1 MFRQRYLVRET
12 SFPPDYWRIGQAILL
27 AASFLLLLAFVP
39 SSHAQARCRPWS
51 GGVYYSMSGSFISG
65 FQPLYRNSSCSP
77 PSVGTI
83 SFGSHG
89 AVDAFN
95 RQSAIDKCNSH
106 NSGSNY
112 SVSAYGSL
120 WSCNPGDDDEDSDT
134 SVSGGGGSGGS
145 DVLRTG
151 APRSTSLN
159 WPLGSVMVNAELGT
173 EQRDPIPAHGSL
185 WRRHPIGSRNGSTG
199 CGRCL
204 GPRQPVF
211 RSLLPTGRQSR
222 LPGRSDI
229 AAYRRELSLTSS
241 EMAIAAPR

>member
-1 MFRQRYLVRET
+1 MLKHNSDKKALSAGTAAKLPAGKHSPRRPLLFPFQSVRLLALPGELNMFRQQYPVREI
-12 SFPPDYWRIGQAILL
+12 SFSSDFWRIGRAILL

-134 SVSGGGGSGGS
+134 SVSGGGDSGSGS
-145 DVLRTG
+145 
-151 APRSTSLN
+151 
-159 WPLGSVMVNAELGT
+159 
-173 EQRDPIPAHGSL
+173 
-185 WRRHPIGSRNGSTG
+185 
-199 CGRCL
+199 
-204 GPRQPVF
+204 
-211 RSLLPTGRQSR
+211 
-222 LPGRSDI
+222 GRS
-229 AAYRRELSLTSS
+229 AYRRAEIHVTKL
-241 EMAIAAPR
+241 AAGQRHGQRRART